1 MLMCLIRSLC
11 GRTLLLVSLQ
21 VLLVL
26 WGRLPA
32 SDLPW
37 LQRMLALWRL
47 PHQCPRV
54 GVLAVVATRA
64 LAAPHQRMGL
74 PCDRMQRPLAWRRLP
89 RLCLSVQL
97 LVGVE
102 ERLLAVPCQ
111 SIGPL
116 YSRMVVLLQAAN
128 PVLGQGHAVL
138 DS

>member
-1 MLMCLIRSLC
+1 MLKCLIRSLC
-11 GRTLLLVSLQ
+11 GRTLLPVFLQ
-21 VLLVL
+21 VLLAL

-32 SDLPW
+32 SDLPR

-54 GVLAVVATRA
+54 EVLAAVATRA
-64 LAAPHQRMGL
+64 LAAPRLRMGL

-89 RLCLSVQL
+89 QPCLSVRL

-102 ERLLAVPCQ
+102 ERMLAVSCQ
-111 SIGPL
+111 RMGPL
-116 YSRMVVLLQAAN
+116 CSRMAVLQQAAN
-128 PVLGQGHAVL
+128 PVLGPGNAVL